1 MLTDCVIDIN
11 NLSKSYKIFNKPTDR
26 VKEALNPFGHRYSKD
41 FYALKNVSFEIS
53 RGETVGIIGKNGAG
67 KSTLLKIITGVLT
80 PTSGEVHINGSIAS
94 LLELGAGFNPE
105 LSGIENIF
113 LNGMLM
119 GRTKREMSNLLPNIK
134 KFANIGEFIYQPV
147 KTYSSGM
154 FSRLAFAT
162 NVFVE
167 PDILIVDEALSVGD
181 TRFQIKCMKKIK
193 ELMERGTAIL
203 FVSHDM
209 NIIRRFCTR
218 AIWLNSGCIQCDGD
232 ANWVVDR
239 YTDDLKIK
247 EAEQSLADKK
257 INKKV
262 VVQSDIAEILSFD
275 ILDVNNHIVN
285 EVSFNQPLKIRIS
298 YQVYQENVQ
307 KPVVGISIRTLNNEY
322 ICGLNTL
329 LDKISIP
336 WKKGINSIELN
347 YSEGLRV
354 LGGKYYFDTALFEET
369 ATIPFQ
375 FITYIKDIVVTADYV
390 GEGTFIIPHCWNIN
404 L

>member
-80 PTSGEVHINGSIAS
+80 PTSGEVHISGSIAS

-336 WKKGINSIELN
+336 WKKGINSIELS

>member
-247 EAEQSLADKK
+247 EAEQSLTDKK

>member
-336 WKKGINSIELN
+336 WKKGINSIELS

>member
-336 WKKGINSIELN
+336 WKKGINSIELS
-347 YSEGLRV
+347 YSEGVRV

>member
-181 TRFQIKCMKKIK
+181 TRFQIKCMKKIITV
-193 ELMERGTAIL
+193 LL
-203 FVSHDM
+203 
-209 NIIRRFCTR
+209 
-218 AIWLNSGCIQCDGD
+218 
-232 ANWVVDR
+232 
-239 YTDDLKIK
+239 
-247 EAEQSLADKK
+247 
-257 INKKV
+257 
-262 VVQSDIAEILSFD
+262 LSF
-275 ILDVNNHIVN
+275 
-285 EVSFNQPLKIRIS
+285 
-298 YQVYQENVQ
+298 
-307 KPVVGISIRTLNNEY
+307 
-322 ICGLNTL
+322 
-329 LDKISIP
+329 
-336 WKKGINSIELN
+336 
-347 YSEGLRV
+347 
-354 LGGKYYFDTALFEET
+354 
-369 ATIPFQ
+369 
-375 FITYIKDIVVTADYV
+375 
-390 GEGTFIIPHCWNIN
+390 
-404 L
+404 

>member
-113 LNGMLM
+113 LNVMLM

-336 WKKGINSIELN
+336 WKKGINSIELS

>member
-336 WKKGINSIELN
+336 WKKGINSIELS

-390 GEGTFIIPHCWNIN
+390 GEGTFIIPHCWNNN

>member
-203 FVSHDM
+203 FVSHYM

-336 WKKGINSIELN
+336 WKKGINSIELS